1 MRIQQ
6 SLAIVLLTC
15 TSLLSA
21 FADDTEIFVT
31 GFDAPVAC
39 EAPNVLFVIDTSGSM
54 DSAVLTQVD
63 WDPNTSFG
71 GCFDSDRLYYSATGD
86 LPDCSSLASFP
97 RGNNACDAATAGLE
111 RVGRYKS
118 LFRSWNADRELWEQ
132 LEAGSID
139 GPVECEPDRGVHGDG
154 SNGDNFAADGSGG
167 PWAAGSTTEPA
178 WASASNVTL
187 FDGNWL
193 NWNSNPP
200 TVEKTRLEVVQEV
213 TNAAIDGLSGVNVG
227 VMRFNGDEGGA
238 VIEAVDDIAT
248 NRDST
253 QQAISDLA
261 ADGRTPLSET
271 LYEAGQYLAQ
281 RNVDFGNT
289 GSVRS
294 VAEARLGGTAD
305 GPTYRSPIEAE
316 GQQSFVVLLTDG
328 EAEGDGAADSKIQSL
343 PGFGQL
349 IGSDCDGTGQGRCLD
364 DMAEYLF
371 KHDLRPDIPGLQN
384 VTTHTIGFTLD
395 LDLLRDTASRGGG
408 RYFQAENSA
417 GLTAALTDLADSFNR
432 DAGVFA
438 APAVAVNSF
447 NRSTTFDDVFV
458 AVFEPSATVRW
469 PGNLKKYRIGSPDD
483 PAAPANIELQD
494 QDGLPAVDPNTGF
507 FLANS
512 RSFWSS
518 EVDGD
523 RPRLGGAASRLPD
536 PDERR
541 VYTDIVS
548 GDLNALGGANEL
560 RVGNTAISAAKL
572 GAADN
577 QRDQVIEWARGRDVL
592 DEDGDGDTLEA
603 RLSMGDPLHAR
614 PATVIYGGTENLPD
628 ATVFVSTN
636 DGYLHAIDSRSG
648 DELWAF
654 IPQRLLS
661 RMYPLL
667 TNNISATRT
676 YGLDGDITVF
686 IENSNGEPGITG
698 DERVILLFGMR
709 RGGDAVYAMDVT
721 DRANPRVLWEIDSSQ
736 PGFASLGQTWSTP
749 RVAKVNIGGTT
760 QQIVLFAGGYDTGQD
775 NRSFRQDNVGNAIY
789 MVDLATGS
797 LLWSA
802 SNNGGHDLQLAR
814 MNFSIPAGLTA
825 LDFDG
830 DDLIDRIFFGD
841 LGGQVWRLDVRN
853 GNPANTLVDGG
864 VLASLGGADLD
875 PAQGNENVRRF
886 YNSADVVR
894 VIDGQSS
901 FAAINIGSGY
911 RAHPL
916 DTDTQDEF
924 FSIRDYRIFDPLTA
938 TDFNNPITIDQ
949 LVDVT
954 NDVNAELGDE
964 AGWRLRMVQGAGE
977 KILNRSVTFANTVF
991 ITSFQPGSSANACA
1005 PSAGINRVY
1014 QVGIRAANPI
1024 TNLDR
1029 SIDGDITETD
1039 RFVTLRQGGIAPE
1052 LTFLFPDNTD
1062 GPALLAGPEQVDRG
1076 DVDSSGA
1083 GPGSP
1088 RSWRRSFW
1096 LQRELP

>member
-1 MRIQQ
+1 MSIKR
-6 SLAIVLLTC
+6 SHALALLGC
-15 TSLLSA
+15 VCALSA
-21 FADDTEIFVT
+21 VADDTEIFVT

-63 WDPNTSFG
+63 WDPNSSFT
-71 GCFDSDRLYYSATGD
+71 GCFDSNSLYYSATGD
-86 LPDCSSLASFP
+86 LPDCGSLASFP
-97 RGNNACDAATAGLE
+97 RANNACAAATAGLE

-132 LEAGSID
+132 LEAGSIN
-139 GPVECEPDRGVHGDG
+139 GPVECEPDRAVHGDG

-167 PWAAGSTTEPA
+167 PWEANSATEPA
-178 WASASNVTL
+178 WASASNVTI

-213 TNAAIDGLSGVNVG
+213 TNAAIDSLSGVNVG

-248 NRDST
+248 NRTST
-253 QQAISDLA
+253 QQAISGLT

-281 RNVDFGNT
+281 RNVDFGNVGT
-289 GSVRS
+289 VRS
-294 VAEARLGGTAD
+294 VAAARLGGTAD

-328 EAEGDGAADSKIQSL
+328 EAEGDGAADTKIQSL
-343 PGFGQL
+343 PQFPAL
-349 IGSDCDGTGQGRCLD
+349 VGSDCDGSGQGRCLD

-458 AVFEPSATVRW
+458 SIFEPSATVRW
-469 PGNLKKYRIGSPDD
+469 PGNLKKYRVGAPDD
-483 PAAPANIELQD
+483 PAAPLDVELQD

-507 FLANS
+507 FVANS

-523 RPRLGGAASRLPD
+523 RPDLGGAASRLPD
-536 PDERR
+536 PDQRR
-541 VYTDIVS
+541 VYTNIDS
-548 GDLNALGGANEL
+548 GDLNALGGGNEL
-560 RVGNTAISAAKL
+560 RVSNAAISAAML
-572 GAADN
+572 GTGDAE
-577 QRDQVIEWARGRDVL
+577 RDQVIKWARGRDVL
-592 DEDGDGDTLEA
+592 DQDGDGDTQEA
-603 RLSMGDPLHAR
+603 RLSMGDPLHSR
-614 PATVIYGGTENLPD
+614 PATVIYGGTQNLPD

-654 IPQRLLS
+654 IPQRLLN
-661 RMYPLL
+661 RLYPLF
-667 TNNISATRT
+667 TNNISATRS

-698 DERVILLFGMR
+698 SERVILLFGMR
-709 RGGDAVYAMDVT
+709 RGGDALFAMDVT
-721 DRANPRVLWEIDSSQ
+721 DRNKPRVLWEIDSSQ
-736 PGFASLGQTWSTP
+736 TGFANLGQTWSTP
-749 RVAKVNIGGTT
+749 RVTKIKIGGTT
-760 QQIVLFAGGYDTGQD
+760 RQVVLFAGGYDTGQD
-775 NRSFRQDNVGNAIY
+775 NRSFRQDNVGNAVY
-789 MVDLATGS
+789 MVDLSDGT

-830 DDLIDRIFFGD
+830 DDLTDRIFFGD

-853 GNPANTLVDGG
+853 GNPASSLVDGG

-886 YNSADVVR
+886 YSTADVVR
-894 VIDGQSS
+894 IVDGRGG

-924 FSIRDYRIFDPLTA
+924 FSIRDYRIFDALTGA
-938 TDFNNPITIDQ
+938 DFDTPITIDQ

-954 NDVNAELGDE
+954 GDVNAELGDE

-977 KILNRSVTFANTVF
+977 KILNRSVTFTNTIF
-991 ITSFQPGSSANACA
+991 FTSFQPGGSANACT

-1014 QVGIRAANPI
+1014 QVDVRAANPI
-1024 TNLDR
+1024 TNLDQ
-1029 SIDGDITETD
+1029 SIDGEITATD

-1052 LTFLFPDNTD
+1052 LAFLFPDQSK
-1062 GPALLAGPEQVDRG
+1062 GPVLLAGPEQVDLG
-1076 DVDSSGA
+1076 DVDSSGSNF
-1083 GPGSP
+1083 GSG